1 MTEIICS
8 KCEYFTRCADD
19 PQRTDYCPKTRV
31 PNITGGLM
39 KLEEKIKRILK
50 KHADDFGDIAVND
63 GEQVSEIIPELL
75 SIIREAGYV
84 PLAPEEYQKA
94 PDNPYPEDVFPDG
107 IGYAWGKAY
116 ELAQK
121 DMLTPRKVIING
133 EEKWIKFAAIIEEVK
148 K

>member
-1 MTEIICS
+1 
-8 KCEYFTRCADD
+8 
-19 PQRTDYCPKTRV
+19 
-31 PNITGGLM
+31 M